1 MKNSQDIGTY
11 VKGANDAFNILG
23 GSVISFAG
31 LIILLSNEIQ
41 TASQTSLFMNA
52 HVWYMRLFGFAFMY
66 VSAFIMKA
74 QWVSLFRK
82 LPGLDDFAVERSN
95 LTLYIIAMCLT
106 VAIIVIGWI
115 MAFVPYIGY
124 LFAVLF
130 VFGYLSLV
138 KKLSRSKS
146 TAGKIGFIFL
156 SLIILLILLSV
167 VAYIYLTREG

>member
-11 VKGANDAFNILG
+11 AKSANDAFNILG
-23 GSVISFAG
+23 GSVIFFAG

-52 HVWYMRLFGFAFMY
+52 NVWYMRVFGFAFMY
-66 VSAFIMKA
+66 VSALIMKA

-82 LPGLDDFAVERSN
+82 LPRLDDFAEQRSN
-95 LTLYIIAMCLT
+95 WTLFIIAICLT

-115 MAFVPYIGY
+115 MVFVPYIGY

-138 KKLSRSKS
+138 KKLSQSKS
-146 TAGKIGFIFL
+146 TAGKIGFILL
-156 SLIILLILLSV
+156 SLVILLILLSI